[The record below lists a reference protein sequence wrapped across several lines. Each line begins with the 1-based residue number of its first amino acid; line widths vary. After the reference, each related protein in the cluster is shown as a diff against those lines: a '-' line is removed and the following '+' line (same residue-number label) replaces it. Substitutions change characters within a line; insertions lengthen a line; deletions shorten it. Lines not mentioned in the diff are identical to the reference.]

1 MSISSKICIHNQII
15 HFIIYNRK
23 VKRGIDM
30 TKYQEEIY
38 NVITAKD
45 LTYEQKLKN
54 LAGLAEDELEVLSIP
69 EKTKYYFST
78 GAINDLFEGHAPYRP
93 RYVMPDYEKYLKNG
107 SQFLRMKPVHTL
119 DEAIFALMMIYHHVP
134 SITSFPVYLGSLDD
148 LLEPYCGDL
157 SDEEIKEKL
166 RLFLTFLDRTID
178 DSFCHANLGP
188 KETRIGNLILE
199 VEEELQDTVPN
210 LTLKYDPE
218 ITPDSF
224 MEKAIH
230 CSLKCSNPAICNDKA
245 NKNNYPGGYGIS
257 SCYNILPLGGGSFT
271 LTRITLTKLAN
282 ETKDIEKFINEILPE
297 CLSCIADYENERIK
311 FLFEKSNF
319 FNTSFLVK
327 EGLISQDR
335 FVPMF
340 GVTGL
345 AECVNTLLSDKG
357 LKYGCDKEAD
367 DFGVR
372 IMEKIKET
380 VSSFH
385 ALHTPLTDYH
395 FMLHAQVGLDS
406 DKGITSGVRIP
417 VGDEP
422 EDFLMHL
429 RHSARYHKYFPAG
442 VGDIFPIADNVK
454 QNPAALLDIV
464 KGAFS
469 LGVHYLSFYSANTDL
484 VRITGYLVKKSEMEK
499 IEKGEA
505 VIKQTTVLG
514 SKNYNTNNL
523 KERKVRMA

>member
-1 MSISSKICIHNQII
+1 MDYEKQI
-15 HFIIYNRK
+15 Y
-23 VKRGIDM
+23 D
-30 TKYQEEIY
+30 
-38 NVITAKD
+38 VITSNK

-54 LAGLAEDELEVLSIP
+54 LANIAENELNVLPIP

-93 RYVMPDYEKYLKNG
+93 RYIMPDYEKYLKNG
-107 SQFLRMKPVHTL
+107 SEFLRVKPAKSM

-134 SITSFPVYLGSLDD
+134 SITSFPVFLGSLDY
-148 LLEPYCGDL
+148 LLEPYADGL
-157 SDEEIKEKL
+157 SDEEIKNKL

-178 DSFCHANLGP
+178 DSFCHANIGP
-188 KETRIGNLILE
+188 KETRVGNLLLE

-210 LTLKYDPE
+210 LTIKYDPE

-224 MEKAIH
+224 MEKAIS

-245 NKNNYPGGYGIS
+245 NRDNYKGGYGIS
-257 SCYNILPLGGGSFT
+257 SCYNILPIGGGSYT
-271 LTRITLTKLAN
+271 LTRVTLTKLAN
-282 ETKDIEKFINEILPE
+282 ETNDIEKFIDVILPE
-297 CLSCIADYENERIK
+297 CLKCIADYENERIR
-311 FLFEKSNF
+311 FIVEKSCF
-319 FNTSFLVK
+319 FTSSFLVK
-327 EGLISQDR
+327 EGLISKDR

-345 AECVNTLLSDKG
+345 AECVNTLLKDKG
-357 LKYGCDKEAD
+357 LKYGHDKEAD
-367 DFGVR
+367 DLGVR
-372 IMEKIKET
+372 IMEKIKEI

-385 ALHTPLTDYH
+385 AVYTPLTDNH

-406 DKGITSGVRIP
+406 DLGITSGVRIP

-422 EDFLMHL
+422 ESFLDHL
-429 RHSARYHKYFPAG
+429 RHSARYHVYFPAG

-454 QNPAALLDIV
+454 QNPSALLDIV

-469 LGVHYLSFYSANTDL
+469 LGMHYMSFYSANTDL
-484 VRITGYLVKKSEMEK
+484 VRITGYLVKRSEMEK
-499 IEKGEA
+499 FDHNQA
-505 VIKQTTVLG
+505 VIKQTTHLG
-514 SKNYNTNNL
+514 SPNYKVNNL